1 MKKTLRSIILS
12 FIAVFTFVVAGCSC
26 NFFTE
31 TYSGKGMTI
40 TMDRGFEEETSEEYD
55 YTWFLTKRDAMMIA
69 IKEEFEEG
77 FSSTE
82 YTLEEYTDLVQDA
95 NLTNHPVHTR
105 ENENYMYYSYNASS
119 EGNTY
124 YYMVT
129 THVSADAFW
138 IIQFVC
144 FAEDKSK
151 FEPKFLT
158 WADSVTFDA
167 DANTQTGEGV

>member
-1 MKKTLRSIILS
+1 MKKTLRNIILS
-12 FIAVFTFVVAGCSC
+12 FIAVFTFVVSGCSC

-31 TYSGKGMTI
+31 TYSGKGMSI
-40 TMDRGFEEETSEEYD
+40 TMDRGFQEDTYIG
-55 YTWFLTKRDAMMIA
+55 YTWYLTKNDAMMIA
-69 IKEEFEEG
+69 LKEEFEG
-77 FSSTE
+77 DFNSTE
-82 YTLEEYTDLVQDA
+82 WTLEEYTDAVQSS
-95 NLTNHPVHTR
+95 NFTNHPTYTR

-124 YYMVT
+124 FYMVT

-144 FAEDKSK
+144 FADEKGT

-167 DANTQTGEGV
+167 DASVQPGTGV